1 LEVTAPSVLSIG
13 CSSGMARGSG
23 QAVAMMRRHSWR
35 AVGFGAYCK
44 RVFHVF
50 QMFQKYVAIVSCGSC
65 IMDPCCRHVMLGV
78 VSSGEEG
85 EGLLM
90 LDVACNMGQH
100 GLLGCCVKGARGSP
114 LMLDVACNMGRLDFD
129 LMVELL

>member
-1 LEVTAPSVLSIG
+1 
-13 CSSGMARGSG
+13 
-23 QAVAMMRRHSWR
+23 
-35 AVGFGAYCK
+35 
-44 RVFHVF
+44 
-50 QMFQKYVAIVSCGSC
+50 
-65 IMDPCCRHVMLGV
+65 MDPCCRHVMLGV

-129 LMVELL
+129 LMVELLRTMCGSRTGGWSLLCVMSD